1 MIGHIEGKVIFKGE
15 KYAVLDVGGVGYKIF
30 AGAETLKNIG
40 NDRIK
45 LWTHL
50 HVREDALDLYG
61 FSNQSELEFFEL
73 LISISGIG
81 PRSALGILAVAPVD
95 TIKRAVGSGD
105 TTYLTK
111 VSGVGRKTAEKVVL
125 ELKDKMG
132 FGKNGT
138 SPEEFKDDADLV
150 EALVA
155 LGYSQR
161 DAREMIQK
169 IPKDINGREN
179 RLKAAIRTTG
189 K

>member
-1 MIGHIEGKVIFKGE
+1 MSSSPGFQPPARG
-15 KYAVLDVGGVGYKIF
+15 
-30 AGAETLKNIG
+30 LK
-40 NDRIK
+40 
-45 LWTHL
+45 
-50 HVREDALDLYG
+50 
-61 FSNQSELEFFEL
+61 S
-73 LISISGIG
+73 
-81 PRSALGILAVAPVD
+81 
-95 TIKRAVGSGD
+95 
-105 TTYLTK
+105 
-111 VSGVGRKTAEKVVL
+111 
-125 ELKDKMG
+125 
-132 FGKNGT
+132 GKNGT

>member
-15 KYAVLDVGGVGYKIF
+15 KYAVLDVGGIGYKIY
-30 AGAETLKNIG
+30 AGADTLK
-40 NDRIK
+40 K
-45 LWTHL
+45 LGSEKTSFWTHL
-50 HVREDALDLYG
+50 HVKEDALDLYG

-132 FGKNGT
+132 FGKNGV
-138 SPEEFKDDADLV
+138 SNEEFKDDADLV

-169 IPKDINGREN
+169 IPKDTKGREN
-179 RLKAAIRTTG
+179 RLKAALKLT
-189 K
+189 KN

>member
-1 MIGHIEGKVIFKGE
+1 MIGRIEGKVIFKGE
-15 KYAVLDVGGVGYKIF
+15 KYAVLDVGGIGYKIY
-30 AGAETLKNIG
+30 AGADTLK
-40 NDRIK
+40 K
-45 LWTHL
+45 LGSEKTSFWTHL
-50 HVREDALDLYG
+50 HVKEDALDLYG

-132 FGKNGT
+132 FGKNGV
-138 SPEEFKDDADLV
+138 SNEEFKDDADLV

-169 IPKDINGREN
+169 IPKDTKGREN
-179 RLKAAIRTTG
+179 RLKAALKLT
-189 K
+189 KN

>member
-1 MIGHIEGKVIFKGE
+1 MIGHLEGRVIFKGE
-15 KYAVLDVGGVGYKIF
+15 KYAILDVGGVGYKIF
-30 AGAETLKNIG
+30 ANPETLKQVSPESAS
-40 NDRIK
+40 

-61 FSNQSELEFFEL
+61 FLNKSELEFFEL

-132 FGKNGT
+132 FGKNGL

-150 EALVA
+150 EALVV

-169 IPKDINGREN
+169 IPKDVSGREN
-179 RLKAAIRTTG
+179 RLKSALKSANR
-189 K
+189 